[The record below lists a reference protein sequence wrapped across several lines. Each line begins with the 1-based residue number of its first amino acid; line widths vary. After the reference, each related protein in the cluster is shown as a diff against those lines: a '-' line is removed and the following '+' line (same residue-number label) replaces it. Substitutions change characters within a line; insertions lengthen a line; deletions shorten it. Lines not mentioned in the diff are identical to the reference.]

1 MSATS
6 TTLSIYDQIKM
17 EGKMEG
23 RMEGRI
29 EGKMEGRMEGKMEG
43 KMEVKREVVL
53 KSFECGFQIELI
65 SKITELSTSEIQNI
79 LKLNNRV

>member
-29 EGKMEGRMEGKMEG
+29 EGKMEGRMEGKME
-43 KMEVKREVVL
+43 VKRDVVL
-53 KSFECGFQIELI
+53 KSFECGLQIELI

>member
-23 RMEGRI
+23 RMEG
-29 EGKMEGRMEGKMEG
+29 KMEGRMEGKMEG

-53 KSFECGFQIELI
+53 KSVECGFQIELI

>member
-17 EGKMEG
+17 EGRMEGKIEG
-23 RMEGRI
+23 RMEGR
-29 EGKMEGRMEGKMEG
+29 
-43 KMEVKREVVL
+43 MEVKRNVVL
-53 KSFECGFQIELI
+53 KSFECGLQIKLI

>member
-23 RMEGRI
+23 RMEG
-29 EGKMEGRMEGKMEG
+29 
-43 KMEVKREVVL
+43 KMEVKRDVVL
-53 KSFECGFQIELI
+53 KSFECGLQIELI